1 MLGEERNHFSLT
13 ARLASVPPLAETTTR
28 TEPAEEQAAT
38 RTEVMLSP
46 AAHILTRDTT
56 ALQFGLDA
64 TTAGIFQARASI
76 IRLLSPILT
85 ACIRPTSVAV
95 LRRRIAMTGLGFPKT
110 DQLID
115 DLLNHGVL
123 IPARQITLAVLGA
136 SPLANTVSKVLTE
149 MGIIVRRPHQGD
161 SDSRFISQ
169 LPWDIPV
176 VTAGKLGSKRRLA
189 QQLAR
194 WPDVIP
200 VSLID
205 ATGVIGPI
213 RTGGVG
219 PCVQCAEL
227 YRSSVDPLWR
237 SMSVQMPLNP
247 RRNPVVEYTV
257 AARLGALL
265 QPRYPAPGVVN
276 KDLEPGTVIEVS
288 PYKETVSEFI
298 IASHPICPACW
309 SAA

>member
-13 ARLASVPPLAETTTR
+13 ARLASVPPLTETTT
-28 TEPAEEQAAT
+28 TTSQAEEQAAT
-38 RTEVMLSP
+38 QTEVMLSP
-46 AAHILTRDTT
+46 AAHILTRDST

-64 TTAGIFQARASI
+64 TTAGIFQARAPI
-76 IRLLSPILT
+76 IRLLSPILS
-85 ACIRPTSVAV
+85 ACIRPTSLTI
-95 LRRRIAMTGLGFPKT
+95 LRRRIAMTGLGYPQS

-123 IPARQITLAVLGA
+123 IPARQITLAVLGT
-136 SPLANTVSKVLTE
+136 SPLAHTVSKVLTE
-149 MGIIVRRPHQGD
+149 LGITVRRPRQGD

-169 LPWDIPV
+169 LSWDIPV
-176 VTAGKLGSKRRLA
+176 VAAGKLGSKRRIA

-200 VSLID
+200 VSMVD
-205 ATGVIGPI
+205 ATGVIGPV
-213 RTGGVG
+213 RVDGVG
-219 PCVQCAEL
+219 PCLQCAEL
-227 YRSSVDPLWR
+227 YRASVDPLWR
-237 SMSVQMPLNP
+237 SMTTQMPLNP

-276 KDLEPGTVIEVS
+276 KHLEPGTVIEVS
-288 PYKETVSEFI
+288 PFKEVESEFI